1 MAGSKIQVKK
11 YIHFTKYF
19 TFTSYKEENKIPY
32 LTKNK
37 NTKKPPKQNSNEKNN
52 NRKRCIYVQYFFKI
66 ICILDRKLSR
76 CTFLQNNVSFVIL
89 LNILNFL
96 YRL

>member
-37 NTKKPPKQNSNEKNN
+37 NTKNPQNKTVTKKTTTE
-52 NRKRCIYVQYFFKI
+52 
-66 ICILDRKLSR
+66 
-76 CTFLQNNVSFVIL
+76 NVVSMC
-89 LNILNFL
+89 NISL
-96 YRL
+96 R